1 MDIIILLLLLLT
13 GSLMIYGAP
22 HRLTLAGWILAAI
35 LIAGLFN
42 YHVSSSLNLSF

>member
-1 MDIIILLLLLLT
+1 MDIIILLLMLLT
-13 GSLMIYGAP
+13 GGLMLFDAS
-22 HRLTLAGWILAAI
+22 HRVTLACWIVTAL

>member
-13 GSLMIYGAP
+13 GGLMVFGAP
-22 HRLTLAGWILAAI
+22 HRATLACWIVAAV

-42 YHVSSSLNLSF
+42 YHVSSSLTLSF